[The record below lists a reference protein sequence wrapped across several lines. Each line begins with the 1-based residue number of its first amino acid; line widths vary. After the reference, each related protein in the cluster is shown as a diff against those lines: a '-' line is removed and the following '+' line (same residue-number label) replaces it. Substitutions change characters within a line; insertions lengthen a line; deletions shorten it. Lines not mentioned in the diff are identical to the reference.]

1 VAPQRDWELP
11 VEVRPK
17 AGRMTFDLDN
27 ALASIVHLRT
37 EVPEDAFTATILGTE
52 RDGNGVVIRDDGLV
66 LTIGYLIAEA
76 ETIWLTTS
84 AGAAAPGH
92 VLAYDH
98 VTGFGLVQ
106 PLGSLG
112 VSALQRGS
120 VRSARVGDEVITA
133 GHGGRRRALSS
144 QIVAKREFAGYWEY
158 LLDEAIFTAPAH
170 PHWGGAALIDRNGR
184 LLGIGSLLVQG
195 VAESGEQVDCN
206 MIVPIDYFEAVFDD
220 LLRLGRV
227 DRSPRPWL
235 GMYTTESEEGP
246 TVVSLARGGPAY
258 RAELRPGDHVV
269 AVADQ
274 QVSGLADL
282 YRKIWALGPAGT
294 AIPLTLSREG
304 DTFKVQVGSADRD
317 EFLKK
322 PRLQ

>member
-1 VAPQRDWELP
+1 MASRRDWELP
-11 VEVRPK
+11 SEVRPK
-17 AGRMTFDLDN
+17 PERLSFDLDQ
-27 ALASIVHLRT
+27 ALSSIVHLRT
-37 EVPEDAFTATILGTE
+37 AVPEDAFTASILGTE

-76 ETIWLTTS
+76 ETIWLTTN
-84 AGAAAPGH
+84 AGTAAAGH

-106 PLGSLG
+106 PLGRLG
-112 VSALQRGS
+112 VHALPRGNTAG
-120 VRSARVGDEVITA
+120 VRVGDEVITA

-158 LLDEAIFTAPAH
+158 LLDEALFTAPAH
-170 PHWGGAALIDRNGR
+170 PHWGGAALIDLNGR

-206 MIVPIDYFEAVFDD
+206 MIVPIDLFDEIFEDF
-220 LLRLGRV
+220 LQFGRV
-227 DRSPRPWL
+227 GRSPRPWL
-235 GMYTTESEEGP
+235 GMYTTESDEGP
-246 TVVSLARGGPAY
+246 TVVSLARGGPAH
-258 RAELRPGDHVV
+258 RAEVRPGDHIL
-269 AVADQ
+269 AVANER
-274 QVSGLADL
+274 VRGLADL
-282 YRKIWALGPAGT
+282 YRKIWALGSAGT
-294 AIPLTLSREG
+294 AVPLTLSREG
-304 DTFKVQVGSADRD
+304 DTFEVKVGSADRD